1 MDHILNPIEFLTV
14 KFYLNNLFFFFH
26 GFNTFIF
33 CVLVSDIQDKM
44 KEQMNLT
51 ERVSLKLAI
60 VEEVRNQVSASMR
73 ELQEKIAHAR
83 QIANDVSYSTC

>member
-1 MDHILNPIEFLTV
+1 MVSYFKSNCVSYSQIL
-14 KFYLNNLFFFFH
+14 LNNLFFPFMA
-26 GFNTFIF
+26 FILSYL
-33 CVLVSDIQDKM
+33 VLIVSDIQDKM

-73 ELQEKIAHAR
+73 ELREKIAHAR
-83 QIANDVSYSTC
+83 QIANDVSYTTC

>member
-1 MDHILNPIEFLTV
+1 
-14 KFYLNNLFFFFH
+14 
-26 GFNTFIF
+26 
-33 CVLVSDIQDKM
+33 M

-73 ELQEKIAHAR
+73 ELRVKIAHAR